1 MSDSTSQPTSQPASQ
16 PASPAKADR
25 PFDIVLY
32 GATGFTGGL
41 VAEYL
46 LRNMPEGGSWA
57 VAGRNRTK
65 LDAVVAQLAAQSPEV
80 PAPGV
85 VVADTD
91 DPASLAEMAR
101 STRVII
107 TTVGP
112 YLAHGEPLVAACAE
126 AGTDYV
132 DLTGEP
138 EFVDR
143 MYLTYNDAAKASGAR
158 IVHACGF
165 DSVPHDLGVFYT
177 MKQVPEDVPAVV
189 YGAVH
194 ADAQFSGGTFHSAI
208 GQFARL
214 REAAKAAK
222 QRRQKE
228 GKVPGRRIK
237 SIQGKPHRDEVLDRF
252 LGPLPT
258 IDPQI
263 VLRSAAAL
271 DSYGPDFTYSH
282 YASVGS
288 PVTAVAGMVGVGAV
302 ALGSQVGPIRSQIL
316 RRIER
321 GAGPSE
327 SRRARSSFDVTFV
340 ALAGGRRVVTRVS
353 GGDPGYTETSMML
366 AESGLCL
373 AFDDLPALSGQLTT
387 AQAMGDALLGRVER
401 GGLTFEVLS
410 S

>member
-1 MSDSTSQPTSQPASQ
+1 MSETSNQPESRGARSQGTS
-16 PASPAKADR
+16 DR
-25 PFDIVLY
+25 SFDIILY

-41 VAEYL
+41 VADYL

-65 LDAVVAQLAAQSPEV
+65 LDAVAARLAAEMPEV
-80 PAPGV
+80 PAPGI
-85 VVADTD
+85 VVADTQD
-91 DPASLAEMAR
+91 TASLAEMAR
-101 STRVII
+101 STRVLI

-112 YLAHGEPLVAACAE
+112 YLEYGEPLVAACAE

-143 MYLTYNDAAKASGAR
+143 MYLEYHDAAQASGAR
-158 IVHACGF
+158 LVHACGF
-165 DSVPHDLGVFYT
+165 DSIPHDLGVFYT
-177 MKQVPEDVPAVV
+177 MKQVPEVVPVAI

-214 REAAKAAK
+214 REAAKVAK
-222 QRRQKE
+222 MRRQKE

-237 SIQGKPHRDEVLDRF
+237 SVQGRPHRDDVLDRW
-252 LGPLPT
+252 LVPLPT
-258 IDPQI
+258 IDPQVI
-263 VLRSAAAL
+263 LRSAAAL
-271 DSYGPDFTYSH
+271 DSYGPDFTYTH
-282 YASVGS
+282 YASLGS
-288 PVTAVAGMVGVGAV
+288 PVTATVGMVGVGAV

-340 ALAGGRRVVTRVS
+340 ALAGGRRVITRVS

-387 AQAMGDALLGRVER
+387 AQAMGDALLERVER

-410 S
+410 A

>member
-1 MSDSTSQPTSQPASQ
+1 MSESTPQPESAPD
-16 PASPAKADR
+16 KAPDKAAR

-46 LRNMPEGGSWA
+46 LRHLPEGGSWA
-57 VAGRNRTK
+57 VAGRSRVK
-65 LDAVVAQLAAQSPEV
+65 LDGLVGRLAAEMPDV

-85 VVADTD
+85 VVADTE
-91 DPASLAEMAR
+91 DPESLAEMAR
-101 STRVII
+101 SARVVI

-112 YLAHGEPLVAACAE
+112 YLEYGEPLVAACAE

-138 EFVDR
+138 EFADR
-143 MYLTYNDAAKASGAR
+143 MYLDYHDKAVASGAR

-165 DSVPHDLGVFYT
+165 DSIPHDLGVFYT
-177 MKQVPEDVPAVV
+177 MKQVPEGVPVAV

-214 REAAKAAK
+214 REASRVAKLRREK
-222 QRRQKE
+222 Q
-228 GKVPGRRIK
+228 GKAVGRRIK
-237 SIQGKPHRDEVLDRF
+237 AVAGRPHRDSA
-252 LGPLPT
+252 LGGRWLVPLPT

-271 DSYGPDFTYSH
+271 ESYGPDFSYAH
-282 YASVGS
+282 YAAVGS
-288 PVTAVAGMVGVGAV
+288 PVIAAAGVVGVGALAV
-302 ALGSQVGPIRSQIL
+302 GAQVGPIRSQIL
-316 RRIER
+316 KRIDR

-353 GGDPGYTETSMML
+353 GGDPGYTETSMMI
-366 AESGLCL
+366 AESALSL

-387 AQAMGDALLGRVER
+387 AQAMGDALLERVQR

-410 S
+410 T

>member
-1 MSDSTSQPTSQPASQ
+1 MNETSSQPASN
-16 PASPAKADR
+16 PDKADR

-41 VAEYL
+41 VADYL

-65 LDAVVAQLAAQSPEV
+65 LDAVVARLAAELPDV

-85 VVADTD
+85 VVANTD
-91 DPASLAEMAR
+91 DADSLAEMAR

-112 YLAHGEPLVAACAE
+112 YLEYGEPLVAACAD

-143 MYLTYNDAAKASGAR
+143 MYLEYQDAAVASGAR
-158 IVHACGF
+158 LVHACGF
-165 DSVPHDLGVFYT
+165 DSIPHDMGVFYT
-177 MKQVPEDVPAVV
+177 MKQVPEGVPVV
-189 YGAVH
+189 IYGAVH

-214 REAAKAAK
+214 REAGKTAK

-237 SIQGKPHRDEVLDRF
+237 SVPGRPHRDDVLDRW
-252 LGPLPT
+252 LVPLPT
-258 IDPQI
+258 IDPQV

-271 DSYGPDFTYSH
+271 ESYGPDFTYSH
-282 YASVGS
+282 YASLGS
-288 PVTAVAGMVGVGAV
+288 PITATAGMVGVGAV
-302 ALGSQVGPIRSQIL
+302 ALGAQVGPIRSQIL

-340 ALAGGRRVVTRVS
+340 AMAGGRRVITRVS

-366 AESGLCL
+366 AESALCL
-373 AFDDLPALSGQLTT
+373 AFDELPAQSGQLTT
-387 AQAMGDALLGRVER
+387 AQAMGDALLERVER

-410 S
+410 A

>member
-1 MSDSTSQPTSQPASQ
+1 MSETTNQPESTGTGARDAS
-16 PASPAKADR
+16 DR
-25 PFDIVLY
+25 SFDIILY

-41 VAEYL
+41 VADYL

-65 LDAVVAQLAAQSPEV
+65 LDAVAARLASEMPEV
-80 PAPGV
+80 PAPGI
-85 VVADTD
+85 VVADTQD
-91 DPASLAEMAR
+91 TASLAEMVR
-101 STRVII
+101 STRVLI

-112 YLAHGEPLVAACAE
+112 YLEYGEPLVAACAE

-143 MYLTYNDAAKASGAR
+143 MYLEYHDAAQASGAR
-158 IVHACGF
+158 LVHACGF
-165 DSVPHDLGVFYT
+165 DSIPHDLGVFYT
-177 MKQVPEDVPAVV
+177 MKQVPEGVPVAI

-214 REAAKAAK
+214 REAAKVAK
-222 QRRQKE
+222 MRRQKE

-237 SIQGKPHRDEVLDRF
+237 SVQGRPHRDDVLDRW
-252 LGPLPT
+252 LVPLPT
-258 IDPQI
+258 IDPQVI
-263 VLRSAAAL
+263 LRSAAAL
-271 DSYGPDFTYSH
+271 DSYGPDFTYTH
-282 YASVGS
+282 YASLGS
-288 PVTAVAGMVGVGAV
+288 PVTATVGMVGVGAV

-340 ALAGGRRVVTRVS
+340 ALAGGRRVITRVS

-387 AQAMGDALLGRVER
+387 AQAMGDALLERVER

-410 S
+410 A

>member
-1 MSDSTSQPTSQPASQ
+1 MVSESTSQSESQV
-16 PASPAKADR
+16 AKAER

-41 VAEYL
+41 VADYL
-46 LRNMPEGGSWA
+46 LRNMPEGGAWA

-65 LDAVVAQLAAQSPEV
+65 LDAVAARLAAEMPEV
-80 PAPGV
+80 PAPGI
-85 VVADTD
+85 VVADTED
-91 DPASLAEMAR
+91 AGSLAEMAR

-112 YLAHGEPLVAACAE
+112 YLEYGEPLVAACAE

-138 EFVDR
+138 EFVDK
-143 MYLTYNDAAKASGAR
+143 MYLAYNDAAVASGAR

-165 DSVPHDLGVFYT
+165 DSIPHDLGVFYT
-177 MKQVPEDVPAVV
+177 MKHVPEGVPAVV
-189 YGAVH
+189 YGAVR
-194 ADAQFSGGTFHSAI
+194 ADARFSGGTFHSAI

-214 REAAKAAK
+214 REAAKSAK
-222 QRRQKE
+222 QRRKKE
-228 GKVPGRRIK
+228 GNAPGRRIK
-237 SIQGKPHRDEVLDRF
+237 SIQGKPHRDEVLERY
-252 LGPLPT
+252 LVPLPT

-271 DSYGPDFTYSH
+271 ESYGPDFTYSH

-288 PVTAVAGMVGVGAV
+288 PVTATVGMVGVGAI
-302 ALGSQVGPIRSQIL
+302 ALGSQLPPIRSQIL
-316 RRIER
+316 RRIDR
-321 GAGPSE
+321 GAGPDE
-327 SRRARSSFDVTFV
+327 ARRAQSSFDVTFV
-340 ALAGGRRVVTRVS
+340 AMAGGRRVLSRVS

-373 AFDDLPALSGQLTT
+373 AFDDLPDLSGQLTT
-387 AQAMGDALLGRVER
+387 AQAMGDALLERVER
-401 GGLTFEVLS
+401 GGLTFEILS

>member
-1 MSDSTSQPTSQPASQ
+1 M
-16 PASPAKADR
+16 
-25 PFDIVLY
+25 LY

-41 VAEYL
+41 TADYL
-46 LRNMPEGGSWA
+46 LRHMPEGGSWA

-65 LDAVVAQLAAQSPEV
+65 LDACAARLSSAMPDV
-80 PAPGV
+80 PAPAV
-85 VVADTD
+85 VIADTD
-91 DPASLAEMAR
+91 DPASLAEMAG
-101 STRVII
+101 SARVVI

-112 YLAHGEPLVAACAE
+112 YLEYGEPLVAACAE

-138 EFVDR
+138 EFVDS
-143 MYLTYNDAAKASGAR
+143 MYLKYNDVAEATGAR
-158 IVHACGF
+158 LVHACGF
-165 DSVPHDLGVFYT
+165 DSIPHDLGVFYT

-189 YGAVH
+189 YGAVR
-194 ADAQFSGGTFHSAI
+194 AEAQFSGGTFHSAI

-214 REAAKAAK
+214 REAGRTAKERRTK
-222 QRRQKE
+222 QGR
-228 GKVPGRRIK
+228 PDGRRIR
-237 SIQGKPHRDEVLDRF
+237 SIPGKPHRDDVLERW
-252 LGPLPT
+252 LVPLPT

-271 DSYGPDFTYSH
+271 ESYGPDFTYSH

-288 PVTAVAGMVGVGAV
+288 PVTATVGMVGVGAL
-302 ALGSQVGPIRSQIL
+302 ALGSQVGPVRSQIL
-316 RRIER
+316 KRIDR

-340 ALAGGRRVVTRVS
+340 AMAGGRRVVTRVS

-373 AFDDLPALSGQLTT
+373 AFDELPTLAGQLTT
-387 AQAMGDALLGRVER
+387 AQAMGDALLKRVER
-401 GGLTFEVLS
+401 GGLVFEVLS
-410 S
+410 T

>member
-1 MSDSTSQPTSQPASQ
+1 MSETSNQPVSASD
-16 PASPAKADR
+16 KADR
-25 PFDIVLY
+25 PFDIILY

-46 LRNMPEGGSWA
+46 LRHMPEGGSWA

-65 LDAVVAQLAAQSPEV
+65 LDAIVARLATEMPDV

-91 DPASLAEMAR
+91 DARSLAEMAR
-101 STRVII
+101 SARVII

-112 YLAHGEPLVAACAE
+112 YLEYGEPLVAACAE

-143 MYLTYNDAAKASGAR
+143 MYLEYHDVAVASGAR

-165 DSVPHDLGVFYT
+165 DSIPHDLGVFYT
-177 MKQVPEDVPAVV
+177 MKQVPEGVPAVV

-214 REAAKAAK
+214 RDAAKTAK
-222 QRRQKE
+222 LRRQKE
-228 GKVPGRRIK
+228 GRVSGRRIK
-237 SIQGKPHRDEVLDRF
+237 SVQGKPHRDSVLGRW
-252 LGPLPT
+252 LVPLPT

-271 DSYGPDFTYSH
+271 ESYGPDFTYSH

-288 PVTAVAGMVGVGAV
+288 PVTATAGMVGVGAL

-316 RRIER
+316 KRIDR

-340 ALAGGRRVVTRVS
+340 ALAGGRRIVTRVS

-366 AESGLCL
+366 AESGLSL

-387 AQAMGDALLGRVER
+387 AQAMGDALLDRVQR

-410 S
+410 T

>member
-1 MSDSTSQPTSQPASQ
+1 MSETTNQPESTGTGARDAS
-16 PASPAKADR
+16 DR
-25 PFDIVLY
+25 SFDIILY

-41 VAEYL
+41 VADYL

-65 LDAVVAQLAAQSPEV
+65 LDAVAARLASEMPEV
-80 PAPGV
+80 PAPGI
-85 VVADTD
+85 VVADTQD
-91 DPASLAEMAR
+91 TASLAEMVR
-101 STRVII
+101 STRVLI

-112 YLAHGEPLVAACAE
+112 YLEYGEPLVAACAE

-143 MYLTYNDAAKASGAR
+143 MYLEYHDAAQASGAR
-158 IVHACGF
+158 LVHACGF
-165 DSVPHDLGVFYT
+165 DSIPHDLGVFYT
-177 MKQVPEDVPAVV
+177 MKQVPEGVPVV
-189 YGAVH
+189 IYGAVH

-214 REAAKAAK
+214 REAARVARK
-222 QRRQKE
+222 RRRKE
-228 GKVPGRRIK
+228 GGVPGRRIK
-237 SIQGKPHRDEVLDRF
+237 SVQGRPHRDDVLERW
-252 LGPLPT
+252 LVPLPT
-258 IDPQI
+258 IDPQVI
-263 VLRSAAAL
+263 LRSAAAL
-271 DSYGPDFTYSH
+271 DSYGPDFTYTH

-288 PVTAVAGMVGVGAV
+288 PVTVGVGAI
-302 ALGSQVGPIRSQIL
+302 ALGSQVGPLRSQIL
-316 RRIER
+316 KRIER

-340 ALAGGRRVVTRVS
+340 ALAGGRRVITRVS

-387 AQAMGDALLGRVER
+387 AQAMGDALLERVER

-410 S
+410 A

>member
-1 MSDSTSQPTSQPASQ
+1 MSQATSQPA
-16 PASPAKADR
+16 PDKAGR
-25 PFDIVLY
+25 PYDIVLY

-41 VAEYL
+41 VADYL
-46 LRNMPEGGSWA
+46 LRHMPEGGSWA

-65 LDAVVAQLAAQSPEV
+65 LDALVARLATEMPDV

-85 VVADTD
+85 VVADTED
-91 DPASLAEMAR
+91 ARSLVEMAL
-101 STRVII
+101 STRVVI

-112 YLAHGEPLVAACAE
+112 YLEYGEPLVAACAE
-126 AGTDYV
+126 VGTDYV

-143 MYLTYNDAAKASGAR
+143 MYLAHHDAAVASGAR

-165 DSVPHDLGVFYT
+165 DSIPHDLGVFYT
-177 MKQVPEDVPAVV
+177 MKQVPEGVPAVV
-189 YGAVH
+189 YGAVR
-194 ADAQFSGGTFHSAI
+194 ANAQFSGGTFHSAI
-208 GQFARL
+208 GQFSRL
-214 REAAKAAK
+214 RDAAKIAK

-228 GKVPGRRIK
+228 GRVAGRRIK
-237 SIQGKPHRDEVLDRF
+237 SVQGKPHHDSVLDRW
-252 LGPLPT
+252 LVPLPT
-258 IDPQI
+258 VDPQI

-288 PVTAVAGMVGVGAV
+288 PVTATAGLVGVGAL

-316 RRIER
+316 KRIDR

-340 ALAGGRRVVTRVS
+340 AMAGGRRVVTRVS

-366 AESGLCL
+366 AESALCL
-373 AFDDLPALSGQLTT
+373 AFDDLPELSGQLTT
-387 AQAMGDALLGRVER
+387 VQAMGDALLDRVQR

-410 S
+410 T

>member
-1 MSDSTSQPTSQPASQ
+1 MSESSTQSAS
-16 PASPAKADR
+16 SSDKAAR
-25 PFDIVLY
+25 PYDIVLY

-46 LRNMPEGGSWA
+46 MRNLPEGGSWA

-65 LDAVVAQLAAQSPEV
+65 LDALVTRLASEMPDV

-91 DPASLAEMAR
+91 DARSLVEMAL
-101 STRVII
+101 SARVVI

-112 YLAHGEPLVAACAE
+112 YLEYGEPLVAACAKV
-126 AGTDYV
+126 GTDYV

-143 MYLTYNDAAKASGAR
+143 MYLQHHDAAVASGAR

-165 DSVPHDLGVFYT
+165 DSIPHDLGVFYT
-177 MKQVPEDVPAVV
+177 MKLVPEGVPAVV

-194 ADAQFSGGTFHSAI
+194 ADARFSGGTYHSAI

-214 REAAKAAK
+214 RDAAKTAA
-222 QRRQKE
+222 RRRKKE
-228 GKVPGRRIK
+228 GRAPGRRIK
-237 SIQGKPHRDEVLDRF
+237 SVTGKPHHDSVLGRW
-252 LGPLPT
+252 LVPLPT

-271 DSYGPDFTYSH
+271 DAYGPDFTYSH

-288 PVTAVAGMVGVGAV
+288 PVTAVAGMVGVGAI
-302 ALGSQVGPIRSQIL
+302 AAGAQVGPIRSQL
-316 RRIER
+316 LKRIDR

-366 AESGLCL
+366 AESALCL

-387 AQAMGDALLGRVER
+387 AQAMGDALLERVQR

-410 S
+410 K

>member
-1 MSDSTSQPTSQPASQ
+1 MSESSNQPVSTSD
-16 PASPAKADR
+16 KADR

-41 VAEYL
+41 VADYL
-46 LRNMPEGGSWA
+46 LRNIPEGGAWA
-57 VAGRNRTK
+57 VAGRSRVK
-65 LDAVVAQLAAQSPEV
+65 LDALVARLAAEMPDV

-85 VVADTD
+85 VVADTE
-91 DPASLAEMAR
+91 DPGSLADMAR
-101 STRVII
+101 AARVVI

-112 YLAHGEPLVAACAE
+112 YLEYGEPLVAACVA

-138 EFVDR
+138 EFADR
-143 MYLTYNDAAKASGAR
+143 MYLDYHDKAVASGAR
-158 IVHACGF
+158 IIHACGF
-165 DSVPHDLGVFYT
+165 DSIPHDMGVFYT
-177 MKQVPEDVPAVV
+177 MKQVPEGVPVAV

-214 REAAKAAK
+214 REAGRTAKA
-222 QRRQKE
+222 RRKKE
-228 GKVPGRRIK
+228 GRVEGRRIK
-237 SIQGKPHRDEVLDRF
+237 SVTGKPHHDSVLGRW
-252 LGPLPT
+252 LVPLPT

-271 DSYGPDFTYSH
+271 ESYGPDFTYAH

-288 PVTAVAGMVGVGAV
+288 PVTATAGMVGIGALTVGA
-302 ALGSQVGPIRSQIL
+302 QIGPLRSQML
-316 RRIER
+316 KRIDR

-366 AESGLCL
+366 AESALCL
-373 AFDDLPALSGQLTT
+373 AFDDLPELAGQLTT
-387 AQAMGDALLGRVER
+387 AQAMGEALLERVER

-410 S
+410 T

>member
-1 MSDSTSQPTSQPASQ
+1 MSETSNQPESRGARSQGTS
-16 PASPAKADR
+16 DR
-25 PFDIVLY
+25 SFDIILY

-41 VAEYL
+41 VADYL

-65 LDAVVAQLAAQSPEV
+65 LDAVAARLAAEMPEV
-80 PAPGV
+80 PAPGI
-85 VVADTD
+85 VVADTQD
-91 DPASLAEMAR
+91 TASLAEMAR
-101 STRVII
+101 STRVLI

-112 YLAHGEPLVAACAE
+112 YLEYGEPLVAACAE

-143 MYLTYNDAAKASGAR
+143 MYLEYHDAAQASGAR
-158 IVHACGF
+158 LVHACGF
-165 DSVPHDLGVFYT
+165 DSIPHDLGVFYT
-177 MKQVPEDVPAVV
+177 MKQVPEGVPVAI

-214 REAAKAAK
+214 REAAKVAK
-222 QRRQKE
+222 MRRQKE

-237 SIQGKPHRDEVLDRF
+237 SVQGRPHRDDVLDRW
-252 LGPLPT
+252 LVPLPT
-258 IDPQI
+258 IDPQVI
-263 VLRSAAAL
+263 LRSAAAL
-271 DSYGPDFTYSH
+271 DSYGPDFTYTH
-282 YASVGS
+282 YASLGS
-288 PVTAVAGMVGVGAV
+288 PVTATVGMVGVGAV
-302 ALGSQVGPIRSQIL
+302 ALGSQVGPIRSRIL

-340 ALAGGRRVVTRVS
+340 ALAGGRRVITRVS

-373 AFDDLPALSGQLTT
+373 AFDDLPTLSGQLTT
-387 AQAMGDALLGRVER
+387 AQAMGDALLERVER

-410 S
+410 A

>member
-1 MSDSTSQPTSQPASQ
+1 MSETTNQPESTGTGARDAS
-16 PASPAKADR
+16 DR
-25 PFDIVLY
+25 SFDIILY

-41 VAEYL
+41 VADYL

-65 LDAVVAQLAAQSPEV
+65 LDAVAARLASEMPEV
-80 PAPGV
+80 PAPGI
-85 VVADTD
+85 VVADTGD
-91 DPASLAEMAR
+91 TASLAEMVR
-101 STRVII
+101 STRVLI
-107 TTVGP
+107 TTAGP
-112 YLAHGEPLVAACAE
+112 YLEYGEPLVAACAE

-143 MYLTYNDAAKASGAR
+143 MYLEYHDAAQASGAR
-158 IVHACGF
+158 LVHACGF
-165 DSVPHDLGVFYT
+165 DSIPHDLGVFYT
-177 MKQVPEDVPAVV
+177 MKQVPEGVPVAI

-214 REAAKAAK
+214 REAAKVAK
-222 QRRQKE
+222 MRRQKE

-237 SIQGKPHRDEVLDRF
+237 SVQGRPHRDDVLDRW
-252 LGPLPT
+252 LVPLPT
-258 IDPQI
+258 IDPQVI
-263 VLRSAAAL
+263 LRSAAAL
-271 DSYGPDFTYSH
+271 DSYGPDFTYTH

-288 PVTAVAGMVGVGAV
+288 PVTATVGMVGVGAI
-302 ALGSQVGPIRSQIL
+302 ALGSQVGPLRSQIL
-316 RRIER
+316 KRIER

-340 ALAGGRRVVTRVS
+340 ALAGGRRVITRVS

-387 AQAMGDALLGRVER
+387 AQAMGDALLERVER

-410 S
+410 A

>member
-1 MSDSTSQPTSQPASQ
+1 MSESTGQSEA
-16 PASPAKADR
+16 PAKAER

-41 VAEYL
+41 VADYL
-46 LRNMPEGGSWA
+46 LRNMPEGGAWA

-65 LDAVVAQLAAQSPEV
+65 LDAVVARLAAELPDV

-85 VVADTD
+85 VVADTED
-91 DPASLAEMAR
+91 AASLAEMAR

-112 YLAHGEPLVAACAE
+112 YLEYGEPLVAACAE

-143 MYLTYNDAAKASGAR
+143 MYVGYHDAAVESGAR
-158 IVHACGF
+158 LVHACGF
-165 DSVPHDLGVFYT
+165 DSIPHDMGVFYT
-177 MKQVPEDVPAVV
+177 MKQVPEGVPVV
-189 YGAVH
+189 IYGAVH

-214 REAAKAAK
+214 REAAKTAK
-222 QRRQKE
+222 QRRRKE
-228 GKVPGRRIK
+228 GKVAGRRIK
-237 SIQGKPHRDEVLDRF
+237 SVQGRPHRDDVLDRW
-252 LGPLPT
+252 LVPLPT
-258 IDPQI
+258 IDPQVI
-263 VLRSAAAL
+263 LRSAAAL
-271 DSYGPDFTYSH
+271 ESYGPDFTYTH
-282 YASVGS
+282 YASLGS
-288 PVTAVAGMVGVGAV
+288 PVTATVGMVGVGAV
-302 ALGSQVGPIRSQIL
+302 ALGAQVGPIRSQIL

-340 ALAGGRRVVTRVS
+340 ALAGGRRVITRVS

-366 AESGLCL
+366 AESALCL
-373 AFDDLPALSGQLTT
+373 AFDELPVKSGQLTT
-387 AQAMGDALLGRVER
+387 AQAMGDALLERVER

-410 S
+410 A

>member
-1 MSDSTSQPTSQPASQ
+1 MSESSTQPVSASDR
-16 PASPAKADR
+16 STR

-41 VAEYL
+41 VADYL
-46 LRNMPEGGSWA
+46 LRNIPEGGAWA
-57 VAGRNRTK
+57 VAGRSRVK
-65 LDAVVAQLAAQSPEV
+65 LDALVARLSAEMPDV

-85 VVADTD
+85 VVADTE
-91 DPASLAEMAR
+91 DPASLADMAR
-101 STRVII
+101 AARVVI

-112 YLAHGEPLVAACAE
+112 YLEYGEPLVAACAE

-138 EFVDR
+138 EFADR
-143 MYLTYNDAAKASGAR
+143 MYLEYHDKAVASGAR
-158 IVHACGF
+158 IIHACGF
-165 DSVPHDLGVFYT
+165 DSIPHDLGVFYT
-177 MKQVPEDVPAVV
+177 MKQVPEGVPVAV

-214 REAAKAAK
+214 REAGRTAKA
-222 QRRQKE
+222 RRKKE
-228 GKVPGRRIK
+228 GRVEGRRIK
-237 SIQGKPHRDEVLDRF
+237 SVTGKPHHDSVLGRW
-252 LGPLPT
+252 LVPLPT

-271 DSYGPDFTYSH
+271 ESYGPDFTYAH

-288 PVTAVAGMVGVGAV
+288 PLTATAGLVGVGA
-302 ALGSQVGPIRSQIL
+302 LTVGAQIGPLRSQIL
-316 RRIER
+316 KRIDR

-340 ALAGGRRVVTRVS
+340 ALAGGRRVVTRVC
-353 GGDPGYTETSMML
+353 GGDPGYTETSMMI
-366 AESGLCL
+366 AESALCL

-387 AQAMGDALLGRVER
+387 AQAMGEALLERVER

-410 S
+410 T

>member
-1 MSDSTSQPTSQPASQ
+1 MSASDK
-16 PASPAKADR
+16 SER

-41 VAEYL
+41 VADYL

-57 VAGRNRTK
+57 IAGRNRTK
-65 LDAVVAQLAAQSPEV
+65 LDAVAARLAAEMPDV
-80 PAPGV
+80 PAPGIV
-85 VVADTD
+85 IADTGD
-91 DPASLAEMAR
+91 QASLDEMAE
-101 STRVII
+101 SARVVI

-112 YLAHGEPLVAACAE
+112 YLEYGEPLVAACAR

-138 EFVDR
+138 EFADR
-143 MYLTYNDAAKASGAR
+143 MYLEYHDTAKANGAR

-165 DSVPHDLGVFYT
+165 DSIPHDMGVYYT
-177 MKQVPEDVPAVV
+177 MKQVPEGVPVVV

-214 REAAKAAK
+214 RQAAAVAK
-222 QRRQKE
+222 RRRQKE

-237 SIQGKPHRDEVLDRF
+237 SVQGKPHQDRVLGRW
-252 LGPLPT
+252 LVPLPT

-288 PVTAVAGMVGVGAV
+288 PVTATAGMVGVGAL
-302 ALGSQVGPIRSQIL
+302 ALGSQLGPIRSQIL
-316 RRIER
+316 KRIDR
-321 GAGPSE
+321 GAGPSD
-327 SRRARSSFDVTFV
+327 SRRARSSFSVTFV

-366 AESGLCL
+366 AESALCL
-373 AFDDLPALSGQLTT
+373 AFDDLPPLAGQLTT
-387 AQAMGDALLGRVER
+387 AQAMGDALLERVER

>member
-1 MSDSTSQPTSQPASQ
+1 MSQSSSPS
-16 PASPAKADR
+16 ASPAKADR

-41 VAEYL
+41 VADYL
-46 LRNMPEGGSWA
+46 VRHMPEGGAWA
-57 VAGRNRTK
+57 IAGRNRTK
-65 LDAVVAQLAAQSPEV
+65 LDAVVARLATEMPDV

-85 VVADTD
+85 LIADTEE
-91 DPASLAEMAR
+91 PATLAAMAR
-101 STRVII
+101 ATRVVI

-112 YLAHGEPLVAACAE
+112 YLEYGEPLVAACAE

-143 MYLTYNDAAKASGAR
+143 MYLEHHDEAVASGAR

-165 DSVPHDLGVFYT
+165 DSIPHDLGVFYT
-177 MKQVPEDVPAVV
+177 MKQVPEGVPVSV

-214 REAAKAAK
+214 RDAGRVARLRREK
-222 QRRQKE
+222 QGR
-228 GKVPGRRIK
+228 PLGRRIR
-237 SIQGKPHRDEVLDRF
+237 SVAGKPHHDGVLGRW
-252 LGPLPT
+252 LVPLPT

-271 DSYGPDFTYSH
+271 EGYGPDFTYSH

-288 PVTAVAGMVGVGAV
+288 PVTATVGLVGVGALAV
-302 ALGSQVGPIRSQIL
+302 GSQIGPIRSQIL
-316 RRIER
+316 KRIER
-321 GAGPSE
+321 GEGPSE
-327 SRRARSSFDVTFV
+327 SRRERSSFDVTFV
-340 ALAGGRRVVTRVS
+340 AMAGGRRVVTRVS

-373 AFDDLPALSGQLTT
+373 AFDDLPVRAGQLTT
-387 AQAMGDALLGRVER
+387 VQAMGDALLERVQR
-401 GGLTFEVLS
+401 GGLVFEVLS
-410 S
+410 T

>member
-1 MSDSTSQPTSQPASQ
+1 MSEATSQPGSAS
-16 PASPAKADR
+16 DR
-25 PFDIVLY
+25 SDRQFDIVLY

-41 VAEYL
+41 VADYL
-46 LRNMPEGGSWA
+46 LRHMPEGGSWA

-65 LDAVVAQLAAQSPEV
+65 LDALVARLANEMPDV

-91 DPASLAEMAR
+91 DARSLVEMAR
-101 STRVII
+101 SARVVI

-112 YLAHGEPLVAACAE
+112 YLEYGEPLVAACAE
-126 AGTDYV
+126 VGTDYV

-143 MYLTYNDAAKASGAR
+143 MYLGYHDRAVASGAR
-158 IVHACGF
+158 IIHACGF
-165 DSVPHDLGVFYT
+165 DSIPHDLGVFYT
-177 MKQVPEDVPAVV
+177 MKQVPEGVPAVV
-189 YGAVH
+189 YGAVR

-214 REAAKAAK
+214 RDAAKIAK
-222 QRRQKE
+222 RRRQKE
-228 GKVPGRRIK
+228 GRVEGRRIR
-237 SIQGKPHRDEVLDRF
+237 SVQGKPHHDSVLGRW
-252 LGPLPT
+252 LVPLPT
-258 IDPQI
+258 VDPQI

-271 DSYGPDFTYSH
+271 DTYGPDFTYSH
-282 YASVGS
+282 YASLGS
-288 PVTAVAGMVGVGAV
+288 PVTATAGMVGVGALAV
-302 ALGSQVGPIRSQIL
+302 GSQIGPIRSQIL
-316 RRIER
+316 KRIDR

-340 ALAGGRRVVTRVS
+340 AMAGGRRVVTRVA

-366 AESGLCL
+366 AESALCL

-387 AQAMGDALLGRVER
+387 AQAMGDELLERVQR

-410 S
+410 T

>member
-1 MSDSTSQPTSQPASQ
+1 MNETSNQPTSAD
-16 PASPAKADR
+16 KAAR

-41 VAEYL
+41 VADYL
-46 LRNMPEGGSWA
+46 LVNLPEGGAWA

-65 LDAVVAQLAAQSPEV
+65 LDALVARLASEMPDV

-91 DPASLAEMAR
+91 DHASLDEMAR
-101 STRVII
+101 STRVVI

-112 YLAHGEPLVAACAE
+112 YLEYGEPLVAACAE
-126 AGTDYV
+126 AGTHYV
-132 DLTGEP
+132 DLAGEP

-143 MYLTYNDAAKASGAR
+143 MYLEHHDAAAASGAR

-165 DSVPHDLGVFYT
+165 DSIPHDLGVYYT
-177 MKQVPEDVPAVV
+177 MKHVPEGVSVAV

-208 GQFARL
+208 GQFGRL
-214 REAAKAAK
+214 REAGRTAK
-222 QRRQKE
+222 QRRDKQ
-228 GKVPGRRIK
+228 GKADGRRIK
-237 SIQGKPHRDEVLDRF
+237 SVGGKPHRDDVLGRW
-252 LGPLPT
+252 LVPLPT
-258 IDPQI
+258 IDPQV

-271 DSYGPDFTYSH
+271 ESYGPDFTYSH

-288 PVTAVAGMVGVGAV
+288 PLTATAGMVGVGAV
-302 ALGSQVGPIRSQIL
+302 AVGAQLGPIRSQIL
-316 RRIER
+316 KRIDR
-321 GAGPSE
+321 GSGPSE

-353 GGDPGYTETSMML
+353 GGDPGYTETSMMI
-366 AESGLCL
+366 AESALCL
-373 AFDDLPALSGQLTT
+373 AFDDLPAKAGQLTT
-387 AQAMGDALLGRVER
+387 AEAMGDALLERVER

-410 S
+410 T

>member
-1 MSDSTSQPTSQPASQ
+1 MSESSTQPVSASE
-16 PASPAKADR
+16 KAAR

-41 VAEYL
+41 VADYL
-46 LRNMPEGGSWA
+46 LRNLPEGGSWA

-65 LDAVVAQLAAQSPEV
+65 LDALVARLSAEMPDV

-85 VVADTD
+85 VVADTE
-91 DPASLAEMAR
+91 DPESLADMAR
-101 STRVII
+101 AARVVI

-112 YLAHGEPLVAACAE
+112 YLEYGEPLVAACAE

-138 EFVDR
+138 EFADR
-143 MYLTYNDAAKASGAR
+143 MYLEYHDKAVASGAR
-158 IVHACGF
+158 IIHACGF
-165 DSVPHDLGVFYT
+165 DSIPHDMGVFYT
-177 MKQVPEDVPAVV
+177 MKQVPEGVPVAV

-214 REAAKAAK
+214 REAGRTAKT
-222 QRRQKE
+222 RRKKE
-228 GKVPGRRIK
+228 GRVEGRRIK
-237 SIQGKPHRDEVLDRF
+237 SITGKPHHDSVLGRW
-252 LGPLPT
+252 LVPLPT

-271 DSYGPDFTYSH
+271 ESYGPDFTYAH
-282 YASVGS
+282 YASVK
-288 PVTAVAGMVGVGAV
+288 VGVGALTV
-302 ALGSQVGPIRSQIL
+302 GAQIGPIRSQL
-316 RRIER
+316 LKRIDR

-353 GGDPGYTETSMML
+353 GGDPGYTETAMMI

-387 AQAMGDALLGRVER
+387 AQAMGDALLERVQR

-410 S
+410 T

>member
-1 MSDSTSQPTSQPASQ
+1 MRYNRGMSESSNQPAS
-16 PASPAKADR
+16 SSDKADR

-46 LRNMPEGGSWA
+46 MRNMPVGGSWA

-65 LDAVVAQLAAQSPEV
+65 LDAVVARLATEMPDV

-85 VVADTD
+85 VVADTED
-91 DPASLAEMAR
+91 ARSLVEMAL
-101 STRVII
+101 SARVVI

-112 YLAHGEPLVAACAE
+112 YLEHGEPLVAACAE
-126 AGTDYV
+126 VGTDYV

-143 MYLTYNDAAKASGAR
+143 MYLEHNDAAVASGAR

-165 DSVPHDLGVFYT
+165 DSVPHDMGVFYT
-177 MKQVPEDVPAVV
+177 MKHVPEGVPAVV

-194 ADAQFSGGTFHSAI
+194 ADARFSGGTFHSAI

-214 REAAKAAK
+214 REAAKTAAR
-222 QRRQKE
+222 RRQKE
-228 GKVPGRRIK
+228 GRVAGRRIK
-237 SIQGKPHRDEVLDRF
+237 SVTGKPHHDSA
-252 LGPLPT
+252 LGRWLVPLPT
-258 IDPQI
+258 IDPQVI
-263 VLRSAAAL
+263 LRSAAAL

-288 PVTAVAGMVGVGAV
+288 PVTAAAGIVGVGAL
-302 ALGSQVGPIRSQIL
+302 AAGSQVGPIRSQIL
-316 RRIER
+316 KRIDR

-366 AESGLCL
+366 AESALCL
-373 AFDDLPALSGQLTT
+373 AFDDLPTLSGQLTT
-387 AQAMGDALLGRVER
+387 AQAMGDALLERVQR

>member
-1 MSDSTSQPTSQPASQ
+1 MSASD
-16 PASPAKADR
+16 KADR

-41 VAEYL
+41 VADYL
-46 LRNMPEGGSWA
+46 LRNIPEGGSWA

-65 LDAVVAQLAAQSPEV
+65 LDALVARLATEMPDV

-85 VVADTD
+85 VVADTENA
-91 DPASLAEMAR
+91 ASLAEMAR
-101 STRVII
+101 SARVVI

-112 YLAHGEPLVAACAE
+112 YLEYGEPLVAACAE

-138 EFVDR
+138 EFADR
-143 MYLTYNDAAKASGAR
+143 MYLDYHDKAVASGAR

-165 DSVPHDLGVFYT
+165 DSIPHDLGVFYT
-177 MKQVPEDVPAVV
+177 MKQVPEGVPVSV

-214 REAAKAAK
+214 RDAAKVAK
-222 QRRQKE
+222 LRRQKQ
-228 GKVPGRRIK
+228 GKAEGRRVK
-237 SIQGKPHRDEVLDRF
+237 SVSGKPHHDSVLGRW
-252 LGPLPT
+252 LVPLPT

-271 DSYGPDFTYSH
+271 ESYGPDFTYAH
-282 YASVGS
+282 YASVKS
-288 PVTAVAGMVGVGAV
+288 PLTATAGMVGVGALAVGAQV
-302 ALGSQVGPIRSQIL
+302 APLRSQFL
-316 RRIER
+316 KRIDR

-353 GGDPGYTETSMML
+353 GGDPGYTETSMMI
-366 AESGLCL
+366 AESALCL
-373 AFDDLPALSGQLTT
+373 AFDDLPALSGQVTT
-387 AQAMGDALLGRVER
+387 AQAMGDALLERIER

-410 S
+410 T

>member
-1 MSDSTSQPTSQPASQ
+1 MRYNRGMSESPSQPTSAVD
-16 PASPAKADR
+16 KADR

-41 VAEYL
+41 VADYL
-46 LRNMPEGGSWA
+46 MRNMPVGGSWA
-57 VAGRNRTK
+57 VAGRSRTK
-65 LDAVVAQLAAQSPEV
+65 LDAIVARLATEMPDV

-85 VVADTD
+85 VVADTGD
-91 DPASLAEMAR
+91 AGSLAEMAR
-101 STRVII
+101 SARVVI

-112 YLAHGEPLVAACAE
+112 YLEYGEPLVAACAE

-143 MYLTYNDAAKASGAR
+143 MYLDHHDRAVASGAR

-165 DSVPHDLGVFYT
+165 DSIPHDLGVFYT
-177 MKQVPEDVPAVV
+177 MKQVPEGVPAVV

-214 REAAKAAK
+214 REAARTAK
-222 QRRQKE
+222 LRRQKE
-228 GKVPGRRIK
+228 GRVAGRRIK
-237 SIQGKPHRDEVLDRF
+237 SVQGKPHRDSVLGRW
-252 LGPLPT
+252 LVPLPT

-263 VLRSAAAL
+263 VLRSAAAI
-271 DSYGPDFTYSH
+271 DGYGPDFTYSH

-288 PVTAVAGMVGVGAV
+288 PVTATAGMVGVGAV
-302 ALGSQVGPIRSQIL
+302 ALGSQLGPIRSQIL
-316 RRIER
+316 KRIDR
-321 GAGPSE
+321 GSGPSE
-327 SRRARSSFDVTFV
+327 ARRARSSFDVTFV
-340 ALAGGRRVVTRVS
+340 AMAGGRRIVTRVA

-387 AQAMGDALLGRVER
+387 ARAMGDALLERVQR

-410 S
+410 T